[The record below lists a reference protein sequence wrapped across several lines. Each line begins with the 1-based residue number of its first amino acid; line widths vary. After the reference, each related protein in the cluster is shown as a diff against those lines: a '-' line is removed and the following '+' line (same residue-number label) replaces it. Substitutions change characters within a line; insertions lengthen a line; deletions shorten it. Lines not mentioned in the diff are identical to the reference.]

1 MSDLLQLSDEQQ
13 AFAEAIRDFAQRE
26 CGTREQRDALAQDVT
41 EAHNR
46 EMMLKVAELGW
57 AGVIIPEA
65 YGGEGGGMVDM
76 CVLVEE
82 MNRGLV
88 PINGYYTSLVVAGA
102 YERFGSEEQKHEVLG
117 GIARGAVEA
126 VAMSE
131 PEAGSDVGNI
141 SCRAVR
147 NGDGWVVNGQK
158 TWTSNAMI
166 SDHVLL
172 IARTDSSGSKHE
184 GLTMFNVPA
193 GIEGMEVR
201 PIDTMG
207 GREVNDVFFTDCHL
221 PASAVVGEVDRAWTQ
236 LMAGLNVERLIIA
249 AVLLGI
255 AQRAF
260 DDTLAY
266 VKERHQ
272 FGHPIGNFQ
281 VIRHRLADLAT
292 EIECARLLVYSS
304 ARRVDEDPETLR
316 PREVSMAKLKAT
328 EIAKTMSLEGMQMMG
343 GYGYSTEYDMERLV
357 RVALAGTIYAG
368 ANEVQREIIGKTYGL

>member
-1 MSDLLQLSDEQQ
+1 MSLFKLSDEQE

-26 CGTREQRDALAQDVT
+26 CGTREQRDGLAQDVT

-46 EMMLKVAELGW
+46 ETMLKVAGLGW
-57 AGVIIPEA
+57 AGVMIPET

-102 YERFGSEEQKHEVLG
+102 YERFGSEEQKAEVLG
-117 GIARGAVEA
+117 GIAKGSVEA

-147 NGDGWVVNGQK
+147 NGDGWIVNGQK

-166 SDHVLL
+166 SDHILL

-184 GLTMFNVPA
+184 GLSMFNVPA

-207 GREVNDVFFTDCHL
+207 GREVNDVFFTDCQL
-221 PASAVVGEVDRAWTQ
+221 PADAVVGEVDRAWTQ

-260 DDTLAY
+260 DDALAY

-272 FGHPIGNFQ
+272 FGHPIGSFQ

-292 EIECARLLVYSS
+292 EIECARLLLYTS

>member
-1 MSDLLQLSDEQQ
+1 MSLFQLSDEQE

-46 EMMLKVAELGW
+46 EMMLKVAGLGW
-57 AGVIIPEA
+57 AGVMIPEA

-102 YERFGSEEQKHEVLG
+102 YERFGSEEQKDEVLG

-131 PEAGSDVGNI
+131 PEAGSDVANI

-166 SDHVLL
+166 SNHILL

-221 PASAVVGEVDRAWTQ
+221 PADAVVGEVDRAWTQ

-260 DDTLAY
+260 EDALAY

-272 FGHPIGNFQ
+272 FGHPIGSFQ

-292 EIECARLLVYSS
+292 EIECARLLLYSS

-368 ANEVQREIIGKTYGL
+368 ANEVQREIIGKSYGL

>member
-1 MSDLLQLSDEQQ
+1 MSLFQLSDEQE

-46 EMMLKVAELGW
+46 EMMLKVAGLGW
-57 AGVIIPEA
+57 AGVMIPEA

-102 YERFGSEEQKHEVLG
+102 YERFGSEEQKDEVLG

-131 PEAGSDVGNI
+131 PEAGSDVANI

-166 SDHVLL
+166 SNHILL

-221 PASAVVGEVDRAWTQ
+221 PADAVVGEVDRAWTQ

-260 DDTLAY
+260 EDALAY

-272 FGHPIGNFQ
+272 FGHPIGSFQ

-292 EIECARLLVYSS
+292 EIECARLLLYSS